1 MFESS
6 AGSFS
11 IHPSGFVSYNCKNES
26 LSHQLKCLVFADATV
41 PWLSLCITRISHSC
55 SIFKRRGM
63 KNVTKKKKAHLRC
76 GTLRSRQFIL
86 ANLPRVGASPP
97 QAALQSWTAGRFYSS
112 PTQPHN
118 CDPISPPTLSYR
130 GYKYHA
136 GPRLNLQEAALTQ
149 RGGQGASGWKLRGIF
164 YVRETTERRAEGRH
178 RSLTGSCG
186 VLDWK
191 HSLILPAAPG
201 HSCFKCS
208 RTKQTKMVQLLQGRT
223 ANVHRQKMRLRW
235 ESSSL
240 LMAWAVAAG
249 HYQQV
254 KLALSAASLCLFS
267 ANKEALAYL
276 AFVSSMGLCR

>member
-1 MFESS
+1 MF
-6 AGSFS
+6 
-11 IHPSGFVSYNCKNES
+11 GFCRRDCAVVVTVYH
-26 LSHQLKCLVFADATV
+26 SHLPLLFYFQV
-41 PWLSLCITRISHSC
+41 
-55 SIFKRRGM
+55 
-63 KNVTKKKKAHLRC
+63 KNVTKKKHTSEVWNFEKQAVHFSEYGLCGGFASSGCATVFTCRTFPQPAYTTTQLR
-76 GTLRSRQFIL
+76 
-86 ANLPRVGASPP
+86 
-97 QAALQSWTAGRFYSS
+97 
-112 PTQPHN
+112 PHN
-118 CDPISPPTLSYR
+118 PPTLSYR

-136 GPRLNLQEAALTQ
+136 GPQLNLQEAALTQ

-164 YVRETTERRAEGRH
+164 YVRETTEHRAEGRH

-208 RTKQTKMVQLLQGRT
+208 RTKQTKMAQLLPGRT
-223 ANVHRQKMRLRW
+223 ANVHRQEMRLRW

-254 KLALSAASLCLFS
+254 KLALSAASLCRFS